1 MHGIYF
7 THKLLDFRRLKI
19 YGLNKKRINKMI
31 KALVGQAAAQP
42 IEAIGN
48 VFDQLFTSEEERKAA
63 EIMML
68 KIAQQPQILQAEINK
83 IEASHRSLFVAG
95 WRPFTGWVCGIALAY
110 HFILRD
116 IVVLFIP
123 PLALPN
129 LEIETLTTV
138 MFSLLGLGGLRT
150 YEKLNGRSK

>member
-1 MHGIYF
+1 M
-7 THKLLDFRRLKI
+7 
-19 YGLNKKRINKMI
+19 M
-31 KALVGQAAAQP
+31 KAFIGQAAAQP

-48 VFDQLFTSEEERKAA
+48 VFDQLFTSEEERKTADS
-63 EIMML
+63 IML
-68 KIAQQPQILQAEINK
+68 RIAHQPQILQAEINK

-95 WRPFTGWVCGIALAY
+95 WRPFTGWMCGIALAY
-110 HFILRD
+110 HFIFRD
-116 IVVLFIP
+116 IAALFMP
-123 PLALPN
+123 TLSLPN